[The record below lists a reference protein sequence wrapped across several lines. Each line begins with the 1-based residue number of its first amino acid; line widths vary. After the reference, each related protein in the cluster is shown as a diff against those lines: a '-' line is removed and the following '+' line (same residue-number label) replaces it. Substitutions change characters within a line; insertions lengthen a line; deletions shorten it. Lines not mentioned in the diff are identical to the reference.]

1 MKKGEGIMSIAQRL
15 NNFKEISDNWEIGE
29 SIGSGSC
36 GRTTT
41 YRIIRKTKN
50 NTFVEECALKA
61 VTIIEETGKKSE
73 CTESF
78 LRDYVERREKLVHD
92 MGLEIALMYKLRD
105 CPNIVTYKD
114 YMFNDW
120 EDETGFGCDLYIR
133 MDFYNSL
140 RKRMHHER
148 FSDDM
153 IAKVGIDIC
162 RAMEACHKKSI
173 IHRDIKPDNIF
184 INANG
189 DFLLGDFGI
198 SKIVDELNRAETR
211 IGTYEYAAP
220 EVVYAKE
227 GESYDESVDIYS
239 LGLVLYELANNG
251 KLPFC
256 ESIYAGSYEVG
267 IRLRGK
273 PVPKPSGCGKI
284 LGEIILKACAFDKEN
299 RYQNAGMMGKAL
311 SEIDSRKIDTVS
323 RLDMSEELYQTL
335 KSDTFKTEKESS
347 DVNRKMIAGVAIC
360 LVIACIVIIA
370 GVINVINEKSNG
382 AKQIEKEAIVKQT
395 EVIANDSSKADF
407 GNISVGLNSDMT
419 DKSKDII
426 LDNDNSSQKVQYYI
440 KVTGK
445 SGVKGI
451 TVFWGRYVDGE
462 LRETGNTTRVTKEGE
477 GLYSSYCVL
486 QSRSSET
493 GVYKMSKIMIT
504 DDNDMTYFFYNPA
517 FKEYA
522 NKQNTFNAD
531 FVLNVNNSIDP
542 DKLSLYCFGFVNEA
556 LDTMNQTIT
565 VKKVPG
571 TKVLVPFR
579 IETKAINNEI
589 SLKNVYFETVDS
601 NGKVTDYQTV
611 GALQKNV
618 DYYDGKIMLIEDG
631 WPAGKYKINK
641 IKLISSDGKEYSYS
655 VEDGSFTVNMGR
667 NNTLIVKENDRIEPE
682 ETGVAP
688 VSKPVE
694 KSNDGTA
701 KAEVK
706 VDDKQELAV
715 EKDDLDDAAKK
726 CAEEEYTFNIESKA
740 IPDNTTIE
748 IGKVLAGNIY
758 DNVKAAIESV
768 VLDVKKDIR
777 VFEINLLNT
786 SGNKIQ
792 PDNNG
797 NVTITTNIPDGF
809 DPLKIEVYRLSDD
822 GKDKIKVSAKA
833 ENGKVTFVTNH
844 FSTYIIAQ
852 TAAQGQIIVPTPDPD
867 DIWDTEDE
875 ENSVII
881 ASEERPA
888 GSATTIKDKSP
899 ATSDS
904 APVVVLLLVFVS
916 AVALFG
922 MCVSKRI
929 IK

>member
-1 MKKGEGIMSIAQRL
+1 MKKFSKRLLSWLCLMLMVISMVVPVMAEINPSIDAGILEG
-15 NNFKEISDNWEIGE
+15 N
-29 SIGSGSC
+29 
-36 GRTTT
+36 
-41 YRIIRKTKN
+41 Y
-50 NTFVEECALKA
+50 
-61 VTIIEETGKKSE
+61 
-73 CTESF
+73 
-78 LRDYVERREKLVHD
+78 
-92 MGLEIALMYKLRD
+92 
-105 CPNIVTYKD
+105 PIVT
-114 YMFNDW
+114 
-120 EDETGFGCDLYIR
+120 
-133 MDFYNSL
+133 
-140 RKRMHHER
+140 
-148 FSDDM
+148 
-153 IAKVGIDIC
+153 
-162 RAMEACHKKSI
+162 
-173 IHRDIKPDNIF
+173 
-184 INANG
+184 
-189 DFLLGDFGI
+189 GI
-198 SKIVDELNRAETR
+198 SYK
-211 IGTYEYAAP
+211 GTYADGVPSINKDTVPFAVGLTIRNNNPGIYTCKITSVEL
-220 EVVYAKE
+220 VYSDGKNDVSCQ
-227 GESYDESVDIYS
+227 GECKFAHNEEIQTFYVNVKLITDNAVPGTYS
-239 LGLVLYELANNG
+239 LSKVILRGTNG
-251 KLPFC
+251 KDSYTKVF
-256 ESIYAGSYEVG
+256 EDVSSI
-267 IRLRGK
+267 
-273 PVPKPSGCGKI
+273 
-284 LGEIILKACAFDKEN
+284 
-299 RYQNAGMMGKAL
+299 
-311 SEIDSRKIDTVS
+311 
-323 RLDMSEELYQTL
+323 
-335 KSDTFKTEKESS
+335 
-347 DVNRKMIAGVAIC
+347 
-360 LVIACIVIIA
+360 
-370 GVINVINEKSNG
+370 NG
-382 AKQIEKEAIVKQT
+382 ADYIKVK
-395 EVIANDSSKADF
+395 VNNSSKDDF
-407 GNISVGLNSDMT
+407 GNISIGLSPDMT
-419 DKSKDII
+419 SKSMDVN
-426 LDNDNSSQKVQYYI
+426 LDNNNLSQKVQYYI

-451 TVFWGRYVDGE
+451 TVFWGRYVDGK

-477 GLYSSYCVL
+477 GLCSSYCVL
-486 QSRSSET
+486 QSGSET
-493 GVYKMSKIMIT
+493 GVYRMSKIKIT

-522 NKQNTFNAD
+522 NKQDTFNAD

-556 LDTMNQTIT
+556 LDTMSKTVT
-565 VKKVPG
+565 VKKVEG
-571 TKVLVPFR
+571 TEVLVPFR
-579 IETKAINNEI
+579 IDARAINNEI
-589 SLKNVYFETVDS
+589 SLKNVYFEIVDS
-601 NGKVTDYQTV
+601 NGKVIDYQTV

-641 IKLISSDGKEYSYS
+641 IKLISSDDKEYSYS

>member
-1 MKKGEGIMSIAQRL
+1 MKNNVRNMYEEKEFMKKFSKRLLSWLCLMLMVISMVVPVMAEINPSIDAGILEG
-15 NNFKEISDNWEIGE
+15 N
-29 SIGSGSC
+29 
-36 GRTTT
+36 
-41 YRIIRKTKN
+41 Y
-50 NTFVEECALKA
+50 
-61 VTIIEETGKKSE
+61 
-73 CTESF
+73 
-78 LRDYVERREKLVHD
+78 
-92 MGLEIALMYKLRD
+92 
-105 CPNIVTYKD
+105 PIVT
-114 YMFNDW
+114 
-120 EDETGFGCDLYIR
+120 
-133 MDFYNSL
+133 
-140 RKRMHHER
+140 
-148 FSDDM
+148 
-153 IAKVGIDIC
+153 
-162 RAMEACHKKSI
+162 
-173 IHRDIKPDNIF
+173 
-184 INANG
+184 
-189 DFLLGDFGI
+189 GI
-198 SKIVDELNRAETR
+198 SYK
-211 IGTYEYAAP
+211 GTYADGVPSINKDTVPFAVGLTIRNNNPGIYTCKITSVELVYSDGKNDVSCQGECKFAHNEEIQTFYVNVKLITDNAAP
-220 EVVYAKE
+220 
-227 GESYDESVDIYS
+227 GTYS
-239 LGLVLYELANNG
+239 LSKVILRGTNG
-251 KLPFC
+251 KDSYTKVF
-256 ESIYAGSYEVG
+256 EDVSSI
-267 IRLRGK
+267 
-273 PVPKPSGCGKI
+273 
-284 LGEIILKACAFDKEN
+284 
-299 RYQNAGMMGKAL
+299 
-311 SEIDSRKIDTVS
+311 
-323 RLDMSEELYQTL
+323 
-335 KSDTFKTEKESS
+335 
-347 DVNRKMIAGVAIC
+347 
-360 LVIACIVIIA
+360 
-370 GVINVINEKSNG
+370 NG
-382 AKQIEKEAIVKQT
+382 ADYIKVK
-395 EVIANDSSKADF
+395 VNNSSKDDF
-407 GNISVGLNSDMT
+407 GNISIGLSPDMT
-419 DKSKDII
+419 SKSMDVN
-426 LDNDNSSQKVQYYI
+426 LDNNNLSQKVQYYI

-486 QSRSSET
+486 QSGSET
-493 GVYKMSKIMIT
+493 GVYRMSKIKIT

-565 VKKVPG
+565 VKKVPR

-899 ATSDS
+899 VTSDS